1 MKNGLAVAALVAGIA
16 LPARA
21 ETPLEAPRAR
31 LAIETPR
38 DGDLLAASE
47 STVFVAGRALY
58 GERSADLFDLAIVL
72 DLSKSTDAPCGIDL
86 DEDGYVGTAP
96 QGVFSDGASDD
107 FGDSVLAAEIAAA
120 HALLDQL
127 DPRTTRVSLI
137 AFSGDSDP
145 RTPDARTLVPL
156 GTDYGAAHQALDELL
171 KDWPTGRT
179 NIAAALNLAT
189 AELIGTS
196 SAQSRPRPDAVRV
209 ILLMTDGQPT
219 LPVPFEPE
227 QNVERARVAAR
238 LAVRAG
244 IRIDTFAIGQE
255 ANQDVTTTASL
266 AALSGGRFTPV
277 LQPSELVATFEQ
289 LRLADVRAVDVRNL
303 TTGAS
308 AEEVLIETDGR
319 FAALVPLADGENQ
332 LEVSAQLDDGRLSRR
347 LRVLRTPDQHPA
359 ILEARWVQQRT
370 RLLEQRLHS
379 LRRRELTIEME
390 QERARSVEVR
400 VDGENGGAAAAPATE
415 TRTVSVTAEP

>member
-1 MKNGLAVAALVAGIA
+1 LKNGLAVAALAAGFAMPA
-16 LPARA
+16 LAD
-21 ETPLEAPRAR
+21 TPLQVPQPR

-38 DGDLLAASE
+38 DGDFIAASE

-58 GERSADLFDLAIVL
+58 GDRAADLFDLAIVL

-96 QGVFSDGASDD
+96 QSIFSDGASDD
-107 FGDSVLAAEIAAA
+107 FGDSVIAAEVAAA

-127 DPRTTRVSLI
+127 DPRTTRVALI

-156 GTDYGAAHQALDELL
+156 GTSYGAAHKALDDLL
-171 KDWPTGRT
+171 DDWPSGRT

-189 AELIGTS
+189 AELLGTS
-196 SAQSRPRPDAVRV
+196 SALSQSRPDAVRV
-209 ILLMTDGQPT
+209 ILLLTDGQPT

-255 ANQDVTTTASL
+255 ANQDVSLTASL
-266 AALSGGRFTPV
+266 ADLSGGRFTPV

-289 LRLADVRAVDVRNL
+289 LRLADVRAVDIRNL
-303 TTGAS
+303 TTGVS

-332 LEVSAQLDDGRLSRR
+332 LEVSAQVDDGRLSRR

-359 ILEARWVQQRT
+359 VLEARWVQQRT
-370 RLLEQRLHS
+370 RLLEQRLHA
-379 LRRRELTIEME
+379 LKRRELTIEME
-390 QERARSVEVR
+390 QERARSLEVR
-400 VDGENGGAAAAPATE
+400 VEGEGGGAVAAPVSAT
-415 TRTVSVTAEP
+415 RSVSVSAEP